1 MHRIVMP
8 LRTLG
13 MAQKLIARLSY
24 CVTLTHITHYAIIF
38 YNISYNYC
46 SYGQI

>member
-24 CVTLTHITHYAIIF
+24 RVTLHITYYAIIF